1 MTAFV
6 MTKASHVTTKM
17 WKTWIEANPELA
29 MASTERFCREAEDN
43 GMFKKMHE
51 TDGYVYLV
59 ASVSEDDLDSYCR

>member
-1 MTAFV
+1 MTAP
-6 MTKASHVTTKM
+6 SHITTKL

-29 MASTERFCREAEDN
+29 MASTERFRRQAEEN

-59 ASVSEDDLDSYCR
+59 ASVREADLDHYYA